1 MTQTLEL
8 RRSDEDTPCHQNTV
22 EATTKQDASDQHKE
36 KKRMK
41 KKLNNRNQYAQLRSQ
56 NQINSSMLCL
66 SRQNRREQMIPQRL
80 QVHFSGADA
89 ACV

>member
-1 MTQTLEL
+1 
-8 RRSDEDTPCHQNTV
+8 V